1 MPTTLAYLS
10 APLGY
15 LPGSPRPSGQGALL
29 PARSTIA
36 GILAAALGID
46 RGETE
51 RLAQLAADLRWG
63 VVILDPGVLVD
74 RGAGDLVYTDLS
86 RVRGPVLLASGLV
99 VSSQPEDPNRATPT
113 ALRARPLRAGMRVI
127 LALEGEDWCAAL
139 QAPRWPL
146 ALGSRAS
153 LVELRCQRLGRS
165 LDTVLARLAR
175 LGLEV
180 WAPGFRHGVSVWSRG
195 GTADTYGRVRP

>member
-1 MPTTLAYLS
+1 MPTTLAYIS
-10 APLGY
+10 ASLGY
-15 LPGSPRPSGQGALL
+15 LPGSPRPSGQGAPL

-36 GILAAALGID
+36 GILGAALGVD

-51 RLAQLAADLRWG
+51 RLAQLAAELHWG
-63 VVILDPGVLVD
+63 VAILDRGALVD

-99 VSSQPEDPNRATPT
+99 ASSQPEDPNRATPT
-113 ALRARPLRAGMRVI
+113 SLRARPLRAGLRII
-127 LALEGEDWCAAL
+127 LALDGGDWCAVL

-153 LVELRCQRLGRS
+153 LVDLRCQRLGRP
-165 LDTVLARLAR
+165 LDTVLVRLAR

-180 WAPGFRHGVSVWSRG
+180 WAPGARHGVTVWSRG
-195 GTADTYGRVRP
+195 GITDTYARVRP